1 MRCLRLTKTFPPDQY
16 LEALE
21 SWAWIGLDGKAPILS
36 SLFGHVFLQSVEGYW
51 YLDVIGGSLEMLWP
65 DAASLQAVLDSDDGQ
80 DEFLLGA
87 IALAADQQ
95 GLSLSANQ
103 VYVFNPPPV
112 LGGSFEV
119 ANLFATDF
127 IVAVNIGGQIHGQ
140 LRNRPPGTKVG
151 QVTVDAS
158 PEPKMSKFWQRKN

>member
-1 MRCLRLTKTFPPDQY
+1 MRCLRLTKTPDQY

-21 SWAWIGLDGKAPILS
+21 SWAWIGLDGKVPILS

-80 DEFLLGA
+80 DDFLLGG

-103 VYVFNPPPV
+103 VYDFNPPPV
-112 LGGSFEV
+112 LGGSFDV
-119 ANLFATDF
+119 ANLVATDF
-127 IVAVNIGGQIHGQ
+127 IVAVNIGGQIHDQ

-151 QVTVDAS
+151 RVTLDAS
-158 PEPKMSKFWQRKN
+158 PAAKKSKFRQRKN